1 MLLFFKICAS
11 DVLEDNK
18 YSVNEFNILDFQS
31 LDDDKRNFPRKYFKV
46 YLWSREHTSGM
57 CSHPAIPRL
66 FLFLEKNSSEYQ
78 IAKKVAKEF
87 KEKTFFV
94 KVDLDNDEQKEYL
107 KTHFDIK
114 DVQAPDVRQVK
125 LIDFT
130 ENYSHYRVFKPDFES
145 FSEEALVKFVQ
156 EAREGKMKWSPI
168 SAKIPS
174 NWNSTLIKTLVHDN
188 FNTFIENSDKDV
200 IVKFHW
206 KNNHDEQDWI
216 DLTKKFQNVT
226 FAEMDISE
234 NDVPGF
240 QYPMSKFKV
249 FKKTRLQEFETN
261 SIQELKAFLQESNEE
276 LLHVDL

>member
-1 MLLFFKICAS
+1 MRISILILLFFKTCAS

-18 YSVNEFNILDFQS
+18 YSGNEFDILDFNSEEYNETIRQYCLS
-31 LDDDKRNFPRKYFKV
+31 TAWP
-46 YLWSREHTSGM
+46 
-57 CSHPAIPRL
+57 CSHPFIPRL
-66 FLFLEKNSSEYQ
+66 FLFLKKNSSEYQ

-94 KVDLDNDEQKEYL
+94 KVDLDNDEQKDYL
-107 KTHFDIK
+107 KIHFDIK
-114 DVQAPDVRQVK
+114 DVQAPDVRLVK

-130 ENYSHYRVFKPDFES
+130 ENYSHYRVFKPNFES

-156 EAREGKMKWSPI
+156 EAREGKIKWSPI
-168 SAKIPS
+168 SGKIPS
-174 NWNSTLIKTLVHDN
+174 DWNSTLIKTLVHDN
-188 FNTFIENSDKDV
+188 FNNFIENSNKDV

-206 KNNHDEQDWI
+206 KNNYDEQDWI
-216 DLTKKFQNVT
+216 DLTKKFQNVI

-234 NDVPGF
+234 NDVPDF
-240 QYPMSKFKV
+240 QYPMSRFKV
-249 FKKTRLQEFETN
+249 FKKARLQEFETN